1 MKKTTMTTEETR
13 EIMWYARKVVEN
25 PNLINW
31 ISTFLWENIQYDQ
44 KGFSE
49 SSITTIHQ
57 VIEEGGSGIPDNILQ
72 FLRENVSKRGTKT
85 TGNKQ
90 IRLERITYFIETIR
104 RYILLKVD
112 NNSFIDASTIYYY
125 SLMFNIKYIMRRHL
139 KPTSINELRL
149 CFAVALSQNDK
160 SDLLKYNPELIDQF
174 HGIFTSTTSLQMN
187 DLFEMVK
194 YINNCSC

>member
-90 IRLERITYFIETIR
+90 IKFRNT
-104 RYILLKVD
+104 
-112 NNSFIDASTIYYY
+112 
-125 SLMFNIKYIMRRHL
+125 
-139 KPTSINELRL
+139 
-149 CFAVALSQNDK
+149 
-160 SDLLKYNPELIDQF
+160 
-174 HGIFTSTTSLQMN
+174 
-187 DLFEMVK
+187 
-194 YINNCSC
+194 